1 MKYIIGLMSGTS
13 LDGLDIAYVEFDE
26 NNENHYQ
33 IIHAETIAYSKDW
46 QTKLKEA
53 FTYTADELMH
63 LDADYGKF
71 LGTKVL
77 EFIKNHQIDKV
88 DLIASHGQT
97 VFHRPELGYTTQIG
111 SGPHIKAATNIKT
124 ICDFRTQDVA
134 LGGQG
139 APLVPIGD
147 RLLFGQYKYCLNI
160 GGFANI
166 SYEENNKRIA
176 YDICP
181 TNIVLNHYINKMG
194 LAYDDEGKLA
204 QTGKINAE
212 LLNKLNN
219 LPFYT
224 DQKPKSLGW
233 EFVTETIIP
242 LIDNFSLNIP
252 DILATYVEHSA
263 VQIGNKINGGKM
275 IITGGGAFNKYMIE
289 RIEKH
294 SNVEVIIPDNTTI
307 DFKEALIFA
316 LLGFLRNQNK
326 VNILSSVTGSRFDH
340 SSGVIY

>member
-1 MKYIIGLMSGTS
+1 LG
-13 LDGLDIAYVEFDE
+13 
-26 NNENHYQ
+26 
-33 IIHAETIAYSKDW
+33 YSKDW
-46 QTKLKEA
+46 QAKLKEA
-53 FTYTADELMH
+53 FKYSADDLMH
-63 LDADYGKF
+63 LDADYGYF
-71 LGTKVL
+71 LGEQVL
-77 EFIKNHQIDKV
+77 AFIKKYQIDKV

-111 SGPHIKAATNIKT
+111 SGAHIKAITGIKT

-166 SYEENNKRIA
+166 SYEENSKRIA

-204 QTGKINAE
+204 RTGKINPQ
-212 LLNKLNN
+212 LLEKLNN
-219 LPFYT
+219 LTFYT

-242 LIDNFSLNIP
+242 IIDDFSLTIP
-252 DILATYVEHSA
+252 DILATYVEHIA
-263 VQIGNKINGGKM
+263 IQIASKVDGGQM
-275 IITGGGAFNKYMIE
+275 IITGGGAFNKFMLE
-289 RIEKH
+289 RIAKH
-294 SNVEVIIPDNTTI
+294 SNVEVIIPDTTTI

-316 LLGFLRNQNK
+316 LLGFLRDQNK
-326 VNILSSVTGSRFDH
+326 VNILSSVTGSKHDH
-340 SSGVIY
+340 SSGTIY